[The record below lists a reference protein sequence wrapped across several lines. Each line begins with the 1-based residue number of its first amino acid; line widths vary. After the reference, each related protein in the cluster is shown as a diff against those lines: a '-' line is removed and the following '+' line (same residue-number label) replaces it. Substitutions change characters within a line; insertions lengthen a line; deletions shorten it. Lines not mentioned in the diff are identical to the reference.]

1 MTAKGKTILLLVAVI
16 LLALVAYWQ
25 ILPKYKEEIN
35 QIIGKGTEQQGKEGN
50 NLVQPEIRP
59 ATGNIDDIVS
69 ALLSESS
76 SDLTDFSG
84 EAADSALM
92 SSDNQEISDFAQI
105 YDENE
110 F

>member
-16 LLALVAYWQ
+16 LLASVAYWQ
-25 ILPKYKEEIN
+25 ILPKYKEEIS
-35 QIIGKGTEQQGKEGN
+35 QITGRGTEQQGEEN
-50 NLVQPEIRP
+50 DNLIQPEIKP
-59 ATGNIDDIVS
+59 ATGNIEDATN

-76 SDLTDFSG
+76 FDLTDFSG
-84 EAADSALM
+84 ETKDSSLV
-92 SSDNQEISDFAQI
+92 SSDSQEISDFSKV